1 MDELKC
7 KEIILNSIIKAASVQ
22 STWDAAKIYISK
34 LLVTA
39 VNSIPNFRWL
49 KGYSF
54 Y

>member
-7 KEIILNSIIKAASVQ
+7 KETILNSIIKAASVQ

-34 LLVTA
+34 FLVTA
-39 VNSIPNFRWL
+39 VNSIPNLTWL
-49 KGYSF
+49 KGYIF